1 MNKKLAIILIGP
13 PGCGKGTQGEL
24 LAEKFNLFYFE
35 TSKII
40 EKNVMNARSGECVV
54 IGGKEYSLENERGL
68 WKSGILCTPI
78 VVSYWVRKK
87 FEELSKEGKNLI
99 IAGSPRTLLEG
110 REVMP
115 LLRKLYGKENI
126 KIVEVGLSPEQTIWR
141 NQRRRICELMRH
153 PILSTKDEFL
163 KLTHCPLDGSK
174 LLKRKGL
181 DDPETII
188 TRIKEYKERTYPLIK
203 YFKEEGFSVKKVKG
217 EQTVE
222 KVFSDILK
230 AIK

>member
-40 EKNVMNARSGECVV
+40 EQNVMNARGGECVV
-54 IGGKEYSLENERGL
+54 VGGKKYSLENERKL
-68 WKSGILCTPI
+68 WKSGILCTPA

-99 IAGSPRTLLEG
+99 IAGSPRTLIEG

-115 LLRKLYGKENI
+115 LLKKLYNKENI

-141 NQRRRICELMRH
+141 NKRRRICELMRH
-153 PILSTKDEFL
+153 PILSTKEEFL
-163 KLTHCPLDGSK
+163 KLSHCPLDGSK

-181 DDPETII
+181 DDPKVII

-203 YFKEEGFSVKKVKG
+203 YFKEEGFSVKRVNG
-217 EQTVE
+217 EQSVE

>member
-1 MNKKLAIILIGP
+1 MSKKLVVILIGP

-24 LAEKFNLFYFE
+24 LAERFNLYYFE

-40 EKNVMNARSGECVV
+40 EQNVMNAKAGEFIV
-54 IGGKEYSLENERGL
+54 IGGKKYPLANERKL
-68 WKSGILCTPI
+68 WTSGILCTPV
-78 VVSYWVRKK
+78 VVSCWVRKK
-87 FEELSKEGKNLI
+87 LEELSREGKNLI

-110 REVMP
+110 KEVMP
-115 LLRKLYGKENI
+115 LLKKLYGKENV
-126 KIVEVGLSPEQTIWR
+126 KIVEVSLSPEQTIWR

-153 PILSTKDEFL
+153 PILSTKSEFL

-181 DDPETII
+181 DDPKTII

-203 YFKEEGFSVKKVKG
+203 YFKEQSFGVKRVNG
-217 EQTVE
+217 EQVVE
-222 KVFSDILK
+222 RVFRDILK